1 VATEKLTRAK
11 IYAARAPSLISD
23 GGGLYLQTEPSG
35 SQSWVFRFSL
45 ASKDRKIG
53 LGGLDTVDLRQARE
67 RARQYRGL
75 VAKGVDPLVVKRQ
88 ECAYVEHASQMTFRK
103 VALTYIARREQ
114 GWSTSNA
121 KQWRDQFERHV
132 FPKIG
137 TLTMPTV
144 NNTAV
149 VLEVLEPLWTER
161 PSTAG
166 RLRARL
172 ETIIDWAK
180 FKGYC
185 KGDNVARWKGHLK
198 EHLLRPSEIRPVR
211 HYRAIPYR
219 EIPQFLLAL
228 RKRRG
233 LTALALQF
241 TLFAAGRQKE
251 TREARWSE
259 FDLAGGLWTIPAI
272 RLKTRKT
279 RSEPHQVV
287 LTPPMLTILA
297 KVMPRKLD
305 DNSLVFPGRAAGK
318 PIGDAVMRHL
328 MNEMGYRG
336 LASPHGLRR
345 SFKTWA
351 SEQTR
356 FNRLEVELALAHAIP
371 GTEGIYLDSE
381 LLENRA
387 LLGQAWADFCLGRVP
402 ARAANAIRLRHV
414 CQRGRALVDGS

>member
-1 VATEKLTRAK
+1 VATEKLTSAK
-11 IYAARAPSLISD
+11 IYAALAPSLIND

-35 SQSWVFRFSL
+35 SKSWVFRFRL
-45 ASKDRKIG
+45 AGKDRRVG
-53 LGGLDTVDLRQARE
+53 MGGLDTVDLRQARE
-67 RARQYRGL
+67 LARQYRGL

-88 ECAYVEHASQMTFRK
+88 ERAYVTHANEMTFRK

-114 GWSTSNA
+114 GWSASNA

-137 TLTMPTV
+137 TLTMPAV
-144 NNTAV
+144 NDTTV
-149 VLEVLEPLWTER
+149 VLEVLEPLWAER
-161 PSTAG
+161 PATAG

-172 ETIIDWAK
+172 ETIIDSAK

-185 KGDNVARWKGHLK
+185 KGDNAARWKGHLR
-198 EHLLRPSEIRPVR
+198 EHLQRPTEIRAVR

-219 EIPQFLLAL
+219 EIPQFLMAL
-228 RKRRG
+228 RKRHG
-233 LTALALQF
+233 MTALALEF

-251 TREARWSE
+251 TREACWSE
-259 FDLAGGLWTIPAI
+259 LDLAAGLWTIPAA

-287 LTPPMLTILA
+287 LTPPMLAILA

-305 DNSLVFPGRAAGK
+305 NNSLVFPGRAAGK
-318 PIGDAVMRHL
+318 PLGEAVMRHL
-328 MNEMGYRG
+328 MVEMGYRG

-371 GTEGIYLDSE
+371 GVEGIYLDSE

-387 LLGQAWADFCLGRVP
+387 LLGQAWADFCLGLTP
-402 ARAANAIRLRHV
+402 PKAANVVRLADRI
-414 CQRGRALVDGS
+414 